1 MTFTRCTD
9 PPPAGLLAGIDLFN
23 QREFFDCHE
32 ILEDIWR
39 ADRDPV
45 RLLYQG
51 ILQIGVGF
59 YHLGNGNWRG
69 AIALMTRGID
79 KVERCGTRCMGVE
92 TAKLVDESRLCL
104 SLLHRLG
111 AERIGEFDWSLVPV
125 IAVERGA
132 GEPEFG

>member
-1 MTFTRCTD
+1 MTYPRCAD
-9 PPPAGLLAGIDLFN
+9 PPPPGLLAGIELFN

-69 AIALMTRGID
+69 AVALMTRGID
-79 KVERCGTRCMGVE
+79 KVERFGTRCMGVE
-92 TAKLVDESRLCL
+92 TAKLVDESWRCL
-104 SLLHRLG
+104 SLLYRLG
-111 AERIGEFDWSLVPV
+111 PERIAEFDWSLVPV

-132 GEPEFG
+132 GEPATG